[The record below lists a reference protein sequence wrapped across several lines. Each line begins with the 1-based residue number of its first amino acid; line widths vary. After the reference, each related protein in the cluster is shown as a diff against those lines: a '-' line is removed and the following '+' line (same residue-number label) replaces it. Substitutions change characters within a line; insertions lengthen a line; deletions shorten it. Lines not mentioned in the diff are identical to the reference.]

1 MLTFKPLTKISTF
14 LHKKSNNRPTMN
26 IKIKFS
32 SNYKR
37 NKMTSDA
44 LNDMRKVKLQV
55 NNIFYDLYYNLLS
68 LHKFSTFFN
77 EKKIQY

>member
-1 MLTFKPLTKISTF
+1 
-14 LHKKSNNRPTMN
+14 MN

-32 SNYKR
+32 SNYKQ

-68 LHKFSTFFN
+68 LHKISTFFN
-77 EKKIQY
+77 EKKSNIRPFTNSKVKLSAN